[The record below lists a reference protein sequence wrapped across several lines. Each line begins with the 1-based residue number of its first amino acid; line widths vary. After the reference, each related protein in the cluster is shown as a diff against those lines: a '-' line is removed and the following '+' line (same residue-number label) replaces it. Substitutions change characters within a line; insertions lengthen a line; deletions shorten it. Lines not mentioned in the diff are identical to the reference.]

1 PESQNIMIESGAG
14 GGGFMYMV
22 AKDPEA
28 ARRIRQTLTAEPL
41 TSTSRFVEMS
51 ISHTGLQISRS

>member
-1 PESQNIMIESGAG
+1 
-14 GGGFMYMV
+14 MYMV